1 MPRPLSHPDGRA
13 TRLLAATLRPEAR
26 PMAGIL
32 AILGA
37 AMALRLALPLL
48 LGRFADDAL
57 AGRPA
62 SALTSLALL
71 YVAAALGSA
80 ALDLVVVWWSAR
92 VSWRAGNRLREQLAA
107 HALRLE
113 QAWHGRHSPGQLIER
128 IDGDV
133 EAMAVFFA
141 GMAVQ
146 IAGNVALI
154 AGMLVVATT
163 IDPVTGMVLTV
174 TAVAGAATL
183 IRLRVAAVGAREAE
197 REVNAQLYGDLEE
210 RLGGLEDLRANGAGR
225 YAVHR
230 LHSHS
235 ARSWRAA
242 RRASL
247 IGDGAYA
254 MAAVVFA
261 VGTAGTLAAGIVLQ
275 QRGVI
280 TVGAV
285 LTLYRYADML
295 RRPLEQIAEQLKEF
309 QKAMAGAR
317 RAARLLATE
326 PAIADGP
333 DDGRALGTGGLGVD
347 LDHVTFSY
355 SPDGEPALRD
365 VDLHLAPGT
374 HLGLVGRTGSG
385 KTTIGRL
392 IARTWDIGRPSVRE
406 VDDAS
411 PAAEPAS
418 APGPRA
424 AAVAEVPGGGHAG
437 HPGTGTE
444 TGADGAAVASASA
457 PDAAGA
463 RVAEAATAGRAG
475 AGTGAVRLGGVD
487 VRDLTTA
494 ALRARVA
501 VVTQDVELFRASV
514 RDNLTLF
521 GTRAADDEELHA
533 VMRRVGLGDWLS
545 TLPEGLDT
553 HLDGSQGLS
562 AGEGQLVAFA
572 RAFLAD
578 PAVVVLDEASSRLDP
593 ETEARVA
600 DASDALLAGRTAV
613 IIAHRLD
620 TLDRVD
626 EIAVVDAGR
635 IVEHGRRRDL
645 ARTPASHYA
654 RLRRAAG
661 RGDAAGAIDP
671 VLTPDA
677 ALAGEATA

>member
-1 MPRPLSHPDGRA
+1 
-13 TRLLAATLRPEAR
+13 
-26 PMAGIL
+26 MAGIL

-48 LGRFADDAL
+48 LGRFADDAI
-57 AGRPA
+57 GGEPT
-62 SALTSLALL
+62 SALTTLALA

-80 ALDLVVVWWSAR
+80 GLDLVVVWWSAH
-92 VSWRAGNRLREQLAA
+92 VSWRTGNRLRERLAA

-154 AGMLVVATT
+154 LGMLVVATV
-163 IDPVTGMVLTV
+163 IDPWTGLVLAV
-174 TAVAGAATL
+174 TAVAGATVM
-183 IRLRVAAVGAREAE
+183 IRLRVAAVAAREAE

-230 LHSHS
+230 LHGHS

-242 RRASL
+242 RHASL
-247 IGDGAYA
+247 RGDGAYA
-254 MAAVVFA
+254 AAAVVFA
-261 VGTAGTLAAGIVLQ
+261 VGTAGTLAAGILLQ

-317 RAARLLATE
+317 RASTLLATAL
-326 PAIADGP
+326 AIADGP
-333 DDGRALGTGGLGVD
+333 DDGASLGTDALSID

-355 SPDGEPALRD
+355 GADSGPALRD

-392 IARTWDIGRPSVRE
+392 LARTWDVGR
-406 VDDAS
+406 DDVGRDHG
-411 PAAEPAS
+411 
-418 APGPRA
+418 GP
-424 AAVAEVPGGGHAG
+424 
-437 HPGTGTE
+437 
-444 TGADGAAVASASA
+444 D
-457 PDAAGA
+457 
-463 RVAEAATAGRAG
+463 AG
-475 AGTGAVRLGGVD
+475 AGSGAVRLGGVD
-487 VRDLTTA
+487 VRDLTVD

-521 GTRAADDEELHA
+521 GTRAADDDRLLA
-533 VMRRVGLGDWLS
+533 VVDEVGLGDWLA
-545 TLPEGLDT
+545 TLPDGLDT
-553 HLDGSQGLS
+553 RLDGGQGLS

-593 ETEARVA
+593 VTEERITAA
-600 DASDALLAGRTAV
+600 TQALLAGRTAV

-626 EIAVVDAGR
+626 EIAVLDGGR
-635 IVEHGRRRDL
+635 VVEHGRRTDL
-645 ARTPASHYA
+645 ARAPTSRYA
-654 RLRRAAG
+654 RLRRAGDVAGGDRAG
-661 RGDAAGAIDP
+661 RVDARPRTP
-671 VLTPDA
+671 VDDL
-677 ALAGEATA
+677 ALSEEATA

>member
-1 MPRPLSHPDGRA
+1 
-13 TRLLAATLRPEAR
+13 
-26 PMAGIL
+26 MAGIL
-32 AILGA
+32 AILGG

-57 AGRPA
+57 AGEPTA
-62 SALTSLALL
+62 ALTTLAVA
-71 YVAAALGSA
+71 YVAAAVGSA

-92 VSWRAGNRLREQLAA
+92 VSWRAGNRLRERLAA

-154 AGMLVVATT
+154 LGMLVVATVINPWT
-163 IDPVTGMVLTV
+163 GLVLAMTAVTG
-174 TAVAGAATL
+174 AGVM
-183 IRLRVAAVGAREAE
+183 IRLRMAAVGAREAE

-230 LHSHS
+230 LHGHS

-247 IGDGAYA
+247 RGDGAYA
-254 MAAVVFA
+254 AAAVVFA
-261 VGTAGTLAAGIVLQ
+261 IGTAGTLGAGIVLQ
-275 QRGVI
+275 QRGVV

-295 RRPLEQIAEQLKEF
+295 RKPLEQIAEQLKEF

-317 RAARLLATE
+317 RASTLLATE

-333 DDGRALGTGGLGVD
+333 HDGSVLADGALSVD
-347 LDHVTFSY
+347 IENVTFAY
-355 SPDGEPALRD
+355 DADGPPALRD
-365 VDLHLAPGT
+365 VHLHLAPGT

-392 IARTWDIGRPSVRE
+392 LARTWDVGQGDGS
-406 VDDAS
+406 D
-411 PAAEPAS
+411 
-418 APGPRA
+418 A
-424 AAVAEVPGGGHAG
+424 AA
-437 HPGTGTE
+437 
-444 TGADGAAVASASA
+444 
-457 PDAAGA
+457 
-463 RVAEAATAGRAG
+463 
-475 AGTGAVRLGGVD
+475 GAVRLGGVD
-487 VRDLTTA
+487 VRDLTVA

-521 GTRAADDEELHA
+521 GTRTADDDRLLA
-533 VMRRVGLGDWLS
+533 VIDQVGLGDWLAA
-545 TLPEGLDT
+545 LPDGLDT
-553 HLDGSQGLS
+553 RLDGGQGLS

-593 ETEARVA
+593 MTEERITAA
-600 DASDALLAGRTAV
+600 TEALLAGRTAV

-626 EIAVVDAGR
+626 EIAVLDAGR
-635 IVEHGRRRDL
+635 IVEQGERSAL
-645 ARTPASHYA
+645 ARDAVSRYA
-654 RLRRAAG
+654 RLRRAAE
-661 RGDAAGAIDP
+661 AAGDRPGDRPGDRDGDRPGDRDGHGLGDKTGHRTGDP
-671 VLTPDA
+671 AGDEHGDEPGDHTGDHADGPVGSRVDAFVGARVDQPD
-677 ALAGEATA
+677 LAEEATA

>member
-1 MPRPLSHPDGRA
+1 MLRPLPHPDGRA
-13 TRLLAATLRPEAR
+13 TRLLAATLRPESR

-32 AILGA
+32 AILGV

-57 AGRPA
+57 AGRST
-62 SALTSLALL
+62 SALTSTAML

-154 AGMLVVATT
+154 AGMLVVAAT
-163 IDPVTGMVLTV
+163 IDPLTGLVLTV

-183 IRLRVAAVGAREAE
+183 IRLRLAAVGAREVE

-230 LHSHS
+230 LHTHS

-254 MAAVVFA
+254 TAAVVFA
-261 VGTAGTLAAGIVLQ
+261 IGTAGTLAAGIVLQ

-326 PAIADGP
+326 PAIVDGP
-333 DDGRALGTGGLGVD
+333 DDGRTLAAGALAID

-355 SPDGEPALRD
+355 SRDGEPALRD

-392 IARTWDIGRPSVRE
+392 VARTWDIGRQTGSGQ
-406 VDDAS
+406 D
-411 PAAEPAS
+411 
-418 APGPRA
+418 
-424 AAVAEVPGGGHAG
+424 
-437 HPGTGTE
+437 GTGDT
-444 TGADGAAVASASA
+444 VA
-457 PDAAGA
+457 P
-463 RVAEAATAGRAG
+463 AATAPATGGRAG

-487 VRDLTTA
+487 VRDLTTD
-494 ALRARVA
+494 ALRAKVA

-521 GTRAADDEELHA
+521 GTRSADDEQLHA
-533 VMRRVGLGDWLS
+533 VLRRVGLGGWLAA
-545 TLPEGLDT
+545 LPDGLDT
-553 HLDGSQGLS
+553 RLDGSQGLS
-562 AGEGQLVAFA
+562 AGEGQLLAFA

-593 ETEARVA
+593 VTEAHIA
-600 DASDALLAGRTAV
+600 EATGDLLEGRTAV

-635 IVEHGRRRDL
+635 VVEHGTRRDL
-645 ARTPASHYA
+645 ADTPTSHFA
-654 RLRRAAG
+654 RLHRAAG
-661 RGDAAGAIDP
+661 VTD
-671 VLTPDA
+671 LTDDVALEPDA
-677 ALAGEATA
+677 DTAEEAAV

>member
-1 MPRPLSHPDGRA
+1 
-13 TRLLAATLRPEAR
+13 
-26 PMAGIL
+26 MAGIL
-32 AILGA
+32 AILGT
-37 AMALRLALPLL
+37 AMALRLTLPLL

-57 AGRPA
+57 SGEPT
-62 SALTSLALL
+62 SALTSVALL

-80 ALDLVVVWWSAR
+80 ALDLVVVWLSAR
-92 VSWRAGNRLREQLAA
+92 VSWRAGNRLRERLAA

-163 IDPVTGMVLTV
+163 IDPVTGLVLTV

-183 IRLRVAAVGAREAE
+183 VRLRVAAVGAREAE

-210 RLGGLEDLRANGAGR
+210 RLGGLEDLRANGAGG

-254 MAAVVFA
+254 TAAVVFA
-261 VGTAGTLAAGIVLQ
+261 VGTAGTLVAGILLQ
-275 QRGVI
+275 QRGLI

-333 DDGRALGTGGLGVD
+333 DDGTTLGTGGLAVD
-347 LDHVTFSY
+347 VDHVTFSY
-355 SPDGEPALRD
+355 GHEGEPVLRD
-365 VDLHLAPGT
+365 VELRLAPGR
-374 HLGLVGRTGSG
+374 HLGLIGRTGSG

-392 IARTWDIGRPSVRE
+392 VARTWDIGP
-406 VDDAS
+406 
-411 PAAEPAS
+411 P
-418 APGPRA
+418 
-424 AAVAEVPGGGHAG
+424 
-437 HPGTGTE
+437 T
-444 TGADGAAVASASA
+444 
-457 PDAAGA
+457 
-463 RVAEAATAGRAG
+463 GRAG
-475 AGTGAVRLGGVD
+475 VGTGAVRIGGVD

-521 GTRAADDEELHA
+521 GTRRADDEQLLA
-533 VMRRVGLGDWLS
+533 VVRRVGLGDWLAA
-545 TLPEGLDT
+545 LPDGLDT

-593 ETEARVA
+593 VTEARVA
-600 DASDALLAGRTAV
+600 EASDALLAGRTAV

-626 EIAVVDAGR
+626 EIAVIDAGR
-635 IVEHGRRRDL
+635 VVEHGRRHDL
-645 ARTPASHYA
+645 ARLPTSRYTALREAAASAGTSGLADPALA
-654 RLRRAAG
+654 
-661 RGDAAGAIDP
+661 
-671 VLTPDA
+671 PDA
-677 ALAGEATA
+677 ALTGEATA

>member
-1 MPRPLSHPDGRA
+1 
-13 TRLLAATLRPEAR
+13 
-26 PMAGIL
+26 MAGIL
-32 AILGA
+32 AILGG
-37 AMALRLALPLL
+37 AMALRLVLPLL

-57 AGRPA
+57 AGEPT
-62 SALTSLALL
+62 SALTTLALA

-92 VSWRAGNRLREQLAA
+92 VSWRAGNRLRERLAA

-133 EAMAVFFA
+133 EAMAIFFA

-154 AGMLVVATT
+154 MGMLVVATV
-163 IDPVTGMVLTV
+163 IDPWTGLVLAV
-174 TAVAGAATL
+174 TAMAGAAVMV
-183 IRLRVAAVGAREAE
+183 RLRMAAVSAREAE

-210 RLGGLEDLRANGAGR
+210 RLGGLEDLRANGAGP

-230 LHSHS
+230 LQGHS

-247 IGDGAYA
+247 RGDGAYA
-254 MAAVVFA
+254 AAAIVFA
-261 VGTAGTLAAGIVLQ
+261 IGTAGTLTTGILLQ

-295 RRPLEQIAEQLKEF
+295 RKPLEQIAEQLKEF

-317 RAARLLATE
+317 RASTLLATD
-326 PAIADGP
+326 PTIADGP
-333 DDGRALGTGGLGVD
+333 HDGTALPAGALAVE
-347 LDHVTFSY
+347 LDHVTFAY
-355 SPDGEPALRD
+355 DPDDPEAPPALRD

-385 KTTIGRL
+385 KTTIGRVL
-392 IARTWDIGRPSVRE
+392 ARTWDV
-406 VDDAS
+406 
-411 PAAEPAS
+411 
-418 APGPRA
+418 APGA
-424 AAVAEVPGGGHAG
+424 
-437 HPGTGTE
+437 
-444 TGADGAAVASASA
+444 
-457 PDAAGA
+457 
-463 RVAEAATAGRAG
+463 
-475 AGTGAVRLGGVD
+475 GAVRLGGVD
-487 VRDLTTA
+487 VRDLTID
-494 ALRARVA
+494 ALRGRVA

-521 GTRAADDEELHA
+521 GTRTATDDHLRSVLDE
-533 VMRRVGLGDWLS
+533 VGLAGWLAA
-545 TLPEGLDT
+545 LPDGLDT
-553 HLDGSQGLS
+553 LLDGGQGLS

-572 RAFLAD
+572 RAFLSD

-593 ETEARVA
+593 VTERRITAATEA
-600 DASDALLAGRTAV
+600 LLDGRTAV

-626 EIAVVDAGR
+626 EIAVLDGGR
-635 IVEHGRRRDL
+635 MVEHGPRRAL
-645 ARTPASHYA
+645 ARDPHSRYA
-654 RLRRAAG
+654 RLRRAAHL
-661 RGDAAGAIDP
+661 GDHVDRAVARLGDR
-671 VLTPDA
+671 PDEPDVA
-677 ALAGEATA
+677 EEVSA